1 MTADIKFQ
9 SRSSLRTEDIPVSS
23 MMIETGMAMLEGAD
37 DRPPSRLTV
46 ERAFQE
52 MFLCALRVSVGESSD
67 LP

>member
-1 MTADIKFQ
+1 MNADIKFQ
-9 SRSSLRTEDIPVSS
+9 SRSSLRAEDIPVSS
-23 MMIETGMAMLEGAD
+23 LMIETGLAILEETND
-37 DRPPSRLTV
+37 QPLSRLTV